1 MYRAVVKGQKG
12 QLRATALA
20 GMHSVLLGF
29 DHPPLPD
36 LLGFAIHRT
45 DRTNDE
51 SSWLKGQIKREELT
65 DKLKVLDEDAT
76 KGLVDQ
82 IAGGKAP

>member
-1 MYRAVVKGQKG
+1 M
-12 QLRATALA
+12 
-20 GMHSVLLGF
+20 
-29 DHPPLPD
+29 D
-36 LLGFAIHRT
+36 
-45 DRTNDE
+45 
-51 SSWLKGQIKREELT
+51 WLKGQIKREELT